1 MALTVVI
8 TYDISDN
15 GARAKCAAMLQ
26 AVGDRVQRSVYACVM
41 EEEKLAELMQ
51 RISALIDLEEDRVDV
66 YRQCR
71 TCWEDGMA
79 IGLVAPRTI
88 TPYWAVF

>member
-1 MALTVVI
+1 M
-8 TYDISDN
+8 
-15 GARAKCAAMLQ
+15 
-26 AVGDRVQRSVYACVM
+26 
-41 EEEKLAELMQ
+41 MQ

>member
-1 MALTVVI
+1 MRRYVAGRRRSGAAQRLRMR
-8 TYDISDN
+8 N
-15 GARAKCAAMLQ
+15 GGGK
-26 AVGDRVQRSVYACVM
+26 V
-41 EEEKLAELMQ
+41 MQ